1 MPEKIFYCSG
11 CGACCRWPGIVR
23 ARSGEIPAIAEYLQ
37 IAEEVFRERFTTL
50 APDRKSLIFTDRP
63 DGACIFLTEDNRCQI
78 HPVKPLQCR
87 TFPDGWTVPPEFRQ
101 LCQGEYR

>member
-1 MPEKIFYCSG
+1 MADRIFHCRC

-23 ARSGEIPAIAEYLQ
+23 AREQEITAIAGFLQ
-37 IAEEVFRERFTTL
+37 IGEADFRERFTVL
-50 APDRKSLIFTDRP
+50 APDRKSLAFTDRE
-63 DGACIFLTEDNRCQI
+63 DGACIFLLPDNHCRI

-87 TFPDGWTVPPEFRQ
+87 TFPDGWTVPPEFRR